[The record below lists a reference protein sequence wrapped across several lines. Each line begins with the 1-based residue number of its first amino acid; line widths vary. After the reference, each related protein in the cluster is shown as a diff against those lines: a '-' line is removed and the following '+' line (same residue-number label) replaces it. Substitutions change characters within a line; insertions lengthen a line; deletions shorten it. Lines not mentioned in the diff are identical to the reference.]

1 MADGPLCRY
10 GVLFGEWQLEA
21 GKGALFVQRKLEKLE
36 FAQRRAIYPKK
47 AFTARPWSAEFKT
60 VAEGTGIKFR
70 GIADWKPDSFRVM
83 RLLLQNTQK
92 PEQVGRAQ
100 SQVGGRL
107 PSAHQTPPG
116 RNQPPSSRPSAAI
129 SSLSAT
135 PIDRN
140 QSQSAA
146 VSQDQPRSCS

>member
-1 MADGPLCRY
+1 MADVPLCRY

-36 FAQRRAIYPKK
+36 FAQRRAIYQKK
-47 AFTARPWSAEFKT
+47 ALTARPWSAEFKT

-92 PEQVGRAQ
+92 PEQVERAQ
-100 SQVGGRL
+100 
-107 PSAHQTPPG
+107 
-116 RNQPPSSRPSAAI
+116 
-129 SSLSAT
+129 
-135 PIDRN
+135 
-140 QSQSAA
+140 
-146 VSQDQPRSCS
+146 